1 MLVLAGLDD
10 RSSQRQEGRI
20 LIGQCAVSWSCFGDE
35 HVVDWDLV
43 GDLGDLSRG
52 NS

>member
-1 MLVLAGLDD
+1 MLVLAAGLDD

-20 LIGQCAVSWSCFGDE
+20 LIGQCAVSLSCFCNE
-35 HVVDWDLV
+35 HLVDRGLV
-43 GDLGDLSRG
+43 EHLTRG